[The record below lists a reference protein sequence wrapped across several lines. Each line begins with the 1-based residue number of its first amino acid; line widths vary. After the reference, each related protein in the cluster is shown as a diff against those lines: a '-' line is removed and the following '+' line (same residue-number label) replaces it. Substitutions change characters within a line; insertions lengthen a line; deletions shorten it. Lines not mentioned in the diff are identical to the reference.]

1 MFMSISRNDR
11 ALSFAR
17 RVPATSALPVSAPR
31 RDRRRVH
38 GDPAYRVCA
47 LLTVVALAF
56 VGAACQSQP
65 ATPAIPAVTV
75 TADTYAVV
83 NGRQITRADVD
94 KAFQR
99 TRPSS
104 QVLSEEE
111 TLATKLSVL
120 DELIVQDLLLAKA
133 RDLKLEVPE
142 KDIDEAY
149 EASRRNVAP
158 EAIAEELKRRN
169 LTTADVREGLRRE
182 LMTRKVLQREVVD
195 KLQVTDAA
203 VTAFFDAHRA
213 EYNLAENSYR
223 LAQIVVTPVADPQ
236 PANRA
241 GDDATTPQE
250 AQKKAAGLMQRL
262 REGAPFDVLAR
273 DHSEDPQ
280 SAPRGG
286 DLGLVPVSSLK
297 RIAPALREAV
307 MKSAPGAVT
316 AVNVGGMH
324 TIVLVIGLETA
335 GQRDLSMPQVRENIV
350 SNLRSRKEQLLRA
363 AYLTALRTDADI
375 VNYFARRLVESESKA
390 AAATP
395 PASKTPE
402 SKTPET
408 K

>member
-1 MFMSISRNDR
+1 VG
-11 ALSFAR
+11 AR
-17 RVPATSALPVSAPR
+17 LAI
-31 RDRRRVH
+31 
-38 GDPAYRVCA
+38 
-47 LLTVVALAF
+47 VALAF
-56 VGAACQSQP
+56 AGTACTSKP
-65 ATPAIPAVTV
+65 ATPPPIPVTE
-75 TADTYAVV
+75 DTYAVV

-104 QVLSEEE
+104 QALSEEE

-142 KDIDEAY
+142 KEVDEAY
-149 EASRRNVAP
+149 EASRRNVAQ
-158 EAIAEELKRRN
+158 EALDEELKRRN

-203 VTAFFDAHRA
+203 VAAFFDAHRA

-262 REGAPFDVLAR
+262 REGVPFEVLAR

-324 TIVLVIGLETA
+324 TIVLVMGLETA

-350 SNLRSRKEQLLRA
+350 ANLRGRKEQLLRS
-363 AYLTALRTDADI
+363 AYLTALRTDADV

-390 AAATP
+390 APTTP
-395 PASKTPE
+395 PASKAPDG
-402 SKTPET
+402 K
-408 K
+408 